1 MDGCSCLH
9 PDGVKPGGFGPLLLE
24 KAMLYKLPKK
34 KPPMPDSDQII
45 IATIAMVGVP
55 VLVVSLIKLFV

>member
-1 MDGCSCLH
+1 
-9 PDGVKPGGFGPLLLE
+9 
-24 KAMLYKLPKK
+24 MLYKLPKK